1 MEENMTKLYALVVS
15 IIDISIYWLDSDLIP
30 RLFEIF
36 ENSPEIL
43 LEILT
48 VKLPIQ

>member
-1 MEENMTKLYALVVS
+1 MTKLYALVVS
-15 IIDISIYWLDSDLIP
+15 IIDISIYWSDSDIIP

-36 ENSPEIL
+36 ENSPENL
-43 LEILT
+43 LDNLT